1 MVKDII
7 KYKPLKKQKK
17 EKLQSLNNL
26 KYLVK
31 QKIWHEIMPN
41 QIQAYFI
48 ALNWLIKIVKKNV
61 FRNVEN
67 T

>member
-31 QKIWHEIMPN
+31 QKI
-41 QIQAYFI
+41 
-48 ALNWLIKIVKKNV
+48 
-61 FRNVEN
+61 
-67 T
+67 